1 MIKKSLALAVI
12 ILIATAVAVAGQPT
26 SDSPRPTSSA
36 GRARPAAA
44 LAASS
49 GGPADDAAPPTTVR
63 ADAAA
68 EPDATGPADGDA
80 PDDDRPSSPG
90 GDIEHEWFGQGRA
103 VAVLG
108 DSLTVQARRH
118 LRRLLADDA
127 LKVAALFGEGMA
139 GGPLSDGI
147 GSPIMPAVVREYAE
161 DPPDVVV
168 VALGT
173 NDVWQTGLG
182 PASFERSWI
191 TMTRSFEGSCI
202 VGVTVSETTEAARYD
217 AGDAATV
224 NRVIRRTADVVV
236 DWAVLGAAPRYTGPD
251 HIHLTDDGQRRFAE
265 LIARGVDSCERPVG
279 TVGR

>member
-12 ILIATAVAVAGQPT
+12 ILIATAVAVAGQPFT
-26 SDSPRPTSSA
+26 DGSDLASPRRPHPA
-36 GRARPAAA
+36 GA
-44 LAASS
+44 LASS
-49 GGPADDAAPPTTVR
+49 DPGPRPGPGPGVPPTTTE
-63 ADAAA
+63 AAT
-68 EPDATGPADGDA
+68 TGPTTAGGSV
-80 PDDDRPSSPG
+80 DDRPGSPG
-90 GDIEHEWFGQGRA
+90 GDIEHEWFGRGRT

-118 LRRLLADDA
+118 LRTLLADDA

-173 NDVWQTGLG
+173 NDVWQPGLS
-182 PASFERSWI
+182 PASFERAWSA
-191 TMTRSFEGSCI
+191 MTRSFEGSCI

-236 DWAVLGAAPRYTGPD
+236 DWAVLGSAPRFTGPD
-251 HIHLTDDGQRRFAE
+251 HIHLTEVGQQRFAE
-265 LIARGVDSCERPVG
+265 LIARGVDRCEPP
-279 TVGR
+279 TVTDDR